1 MWCGG
6 VGVVELLVGVGVV
19 GGGVLSF
26 WAGVWVWR
34 VGWGWRLWGVGGL
47 VVGGWLGRL
56 VWATR
61 GVLGLGWLCG
71 GVGVWVAGRAV

>member
-1 MWCGG
+1 M
-6 VGVVELLVGVGVV
+6 ELLVGVGVV

-61 GVLGLGWLCG
+61 GEAPQVLFLVGYEGRGRLAR
-71 GVGVWVAGRAV
+71 GV